1 MPAEKTDQPV
11 RSWWSRRRGSQMR
24 QTIFATLVMLVTLDG
39 TGMAWETAADRF
51 YEQLRQLEGEW
62 EGTFQWSGGRTE
74 SGPVRAT
81 YSLTAGGHAV
91 IEQLFMGGAVPSMS
105 SIYHIHAD
113 ELRMTHYC
121 ISRTQ
126 PRLKATRI
134 DEADRTAEFDVI
146 DVTGT
151 DPQGR
156 PHVRRFQDPN
166 DRSGSPQNLVHL
178 YRRNIVQGRDRRNHV
193 ATSQE
198 DVEQLT
204 TR

>member
-1 MPAEKTDQPV
+1 
-11 RSWWSRRRGSQMR
+11 MR
-24 QTIFATLVMLVTLDG
+24 PTIFATLAILVTPDG

-156 PHVRRFQDPN
+156 PHVRRFRIQTTDP
-166 DRSGSPQNLVHL
+166 DHL
-178 YRRNIVQGRDRRNHV
+178 RIWFTFT
-193 ATSQE
+193 AETSSK
-198 DVEQLT
+198 VEIEEITLQRVKKT
-204 TR
+204 